1 MWNKKNQPSG
11 AQNRNKKKKQEALI
25 KSLQGSMSKFVTRAN
40 NTEIGNSSAQRE
52 EDKDEDEDV
61 DDIGQNSELEN
72 SEECKETHQDE
83 TEKQDEKIKEPNKDV
98 SDPGN
103 WENID
108 MGLRDLLVKKGPT
121 TRLSSHHRF
130 PKDSIGRHF
139 SHVFYTRDMVN
150 GEKKDRRWL
159 VYSKALDKAFCFC
172 CKLFRHDKGGGN
184 LATTGYNDWRNFS
197 ARLKE
202 HEVSHDH
209 VISMTRWRELE
220 LRFKENQTIDK
231 HAQEELNREK
241 IHWREVLL
249 RLFAVVK
256 TLAQRNL
263 AFRGDNE
270 KLGEAN
276 NGNFLGL
283 IEMIAEFDAVMR
295 EHVRRIEKKEI
306 YTHYLSHRIQNEMIE
321 MLAKEIKV
329 MIIHKIRDSK
339 YFSIILDCTPD
350 ISHKEQ
356 MTLVIR
362 CVDVSTMSTKVEE
375 FFLTFLIVKDKS
387 GEGLFASLQDALVEL
402 ELDIGDVR
410 GQGYDN
416 GSNMKGKNKGVQKRL
431 LEINPRAFFTP
442 CGCHSLN
449 LVLCD
454 IASSSP
460 KAVSFFGIVQ
470 RIYCLFSSSTN
481 RWDIL
486 TEMVKGLTLKSL
498 SQTRWESHV
507 ESVKAIRFQASEIR
521 EALLCLAESTDDPA
535 TRSSAESL
543 ALSETHGIGG
553 FEFLF
558 GMVVWYDLLFVVNT
572 VSKSLQSENIDID
585 AAIQHLKG
593 LVSFFF
599 KYRETGFEEA
609 KAKAR
614 QIAADM
620 EIEAE
625 FPVKQK
631 RIIRRKKHYDEDP
644 EIDENVLLSPEES
657 FRIDYFNTLMDQAL
671 VSLESRFEQF
681 QRYEKTFGF
690 LFDLKKLTDASED
703 TLRASCLNLEAS
715 LRNGTHSDIVGDDL
729 FMELKILRESIPEEV
744 QKPIEVLDFLKR
756 MEDCYQNTEIA
767 YRILLTIP
775 VSVATAERSF
785 SKLKLIKNYLRS
797 TMSQE
802 RLNGLAMLSIE
813 TAMVERLDYRSL
825 MDDFA
830 GKNARRS
837 IFQK

>member
-1 MWNKKNQPSG
+1 
-11 AQNRNKKKKQEALI
+11 
-25 KSLQGSMSKFVTRAN
+25 MSKFVTKVN
-40 NTEIGNSSAQRE
+40 SSGTGNSSTQRE
-52 EDKDEDEDV
+52 EEKDKDEV
-61 DDIGQNSELEN
+61 VADIDQNEESGN
-72 SEECKETHQDE
+72 SEECQETYQDE
-83 TEKQDEKIKEPNKDV
+83 TENQDQKIKEQQNKDV

-108 MGLRDLLVKKGPT
+108 MGFRDLLVKKGPA
-121 TRLSSHHRF
+121 TRLSSHHQ
-130 PKDSIGRHF
+130 H
-139 SHVFYTRDMVN
+139 
-150 GEKKDRRWL
+150 E
-159 VYSKALDKAFCFC
+159 
-172 CKLFRHDKGGGN
+172 KGGGN

-231 HAQEELNREK
+231 HVQEELNREK

-306 YTHYLSHRIQNEMIE
+306 YVHYLSHRIQNEMIE

-329 MIIHKIRDSK
+329 MILHKIRESK

-362 CVDVSTMSTKVEE
+362 CVDVSTMTTKVEE

-410 GQGYDN
+410 GQ
-416 GSNMKGKNKGVQKRL
+416 V
-431 LEINPRAFFTP
+431 
-442 CGCHSLN
+442 
-449 LVLCD
+449 
-454 IASSSP
+454 
-460 KAVSFFGIVQ
+460 
-470 RIYCLFSSSTN
+470 
-481 RWDIL
+481 
-486 TEMVKGLTLKSL
+486 
-498 SQTRWESHV
+498 
-507 ESVKAIRFQASEIR
+507 
-521 EALLCLAESTDDPA
+521 
-535 TRSSAESL
+535 
-543 ALSETHGIGG
+543 SETHGIGS

-572 VSKSLQSENIDID
+572 VSKSLQSENIDINV
-585 AAIQHLKG
+585 AIHLLQG
-593 LVSFFF
+593 L
-599 KYRETGFEEA
+599 
-609 KAKAR
+609 
-614 QIAADM
+614 QIAVDM
-620 EIEAE
+620 EVEAE
-625 FPVKQK
+625 IPVKQK

-644 EIDENVLLSPEES
+644 EIVDENVLLSPEES

-671 VSLESRFEQF
+671 
-681 QRYEKTFGF
+681 
-690 LFDLKKLTDASED
+690 LTDASED
-703 TLRASCLNLEAS
+703 TLKASCLNLEAS

-744 QKPIEVLDFLKR
+744 RKPIEVLDFLKK
-756 MEDCYQNTEIA
+756 NGG
-767 YRILLTIP
+767 LL
-775 VSVATAERSF
+775 
-785 SKLKLIKNYLRS
+785 SKHRNC
-797 TMSQE
+797 
-802 RLNGLAMLSIE
+802 LSHIIDHSG
-813 TAMVERLDYRSL
+813 VGCHS
-825 MDDFA
+825 
-830 GKNARRS
+830 
-837 IFQK
+837 